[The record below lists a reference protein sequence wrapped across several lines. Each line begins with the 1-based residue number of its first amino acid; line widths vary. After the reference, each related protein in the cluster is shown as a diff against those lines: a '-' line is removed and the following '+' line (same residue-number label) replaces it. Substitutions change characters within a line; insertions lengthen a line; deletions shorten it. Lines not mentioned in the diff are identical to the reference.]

1 MPAPKPSGRQPRPGG
16 PPPRA
21 LGRWAALALDLGV
34 NIGAP
39 YLIYGWAQPHWGD
52 VNGLLAASLP
62 PILWSLGEFLIRRRL
77 DALSLMVLAGIALS
91 LLAFLGGG
99 SARFL
104 QLREKLVTLGIGLA
118 FLISAAVGKPL
129 IVPLARASLARRSA
143 EELARFDAVLGQAG
157 LRRMMMVMT
166 LVWGATLVAE
176 FCLGV
181 ALIFTMSISRFLI
194 IGPMLSYATLGLLS
208 LWTLLYRRRA
218 VRRMRA
224 APA

>member
-1 MPAPKPSGRQPRPGG
+1 MSARQMSG
-16 PPPRA
+16 PPPGEGPVR
-21 LGRWAALALDLGV
+21 GPWHRWGLLALDMAV

-39 YLIYGWAQPHWGD
+39 YLIYGWVQPAWGD
-52 VNGLLAASLP
+52 VNGLLAAALP
-62 PILWSLGEFLIRRRL
+62 PILWSLAEFLIRRRV

-104 QLREKLVTLGIGLA
+104 QLREKLVTLAIGLA
-118 FLISAAVGKPL
+118 FLISAAIGKPL
-129 IVPLARASLARRSA
+129 ILSLARASLARRSA
-143 EELARFDAVLGQAG
+143 DALAQFDAVRDRAT

-166 LVWGATLVAE
+166 VVWGAALVAE
-176 FCLGV
+176 FCLGA
-181 ALIFTMSISRFLI
+181 ALIFLLPIREFLI
-194 IGPMLSYATLGLLS
+194 VGPLLTYGTLGLLS

>member
-1 MPAPKPSGRQPRPGG
+1 MSGLPPHGGAAGQPWRH
-16 PPPRA
+16 RA
-21 LGRWAALALDLGV
+21 LLALDIAV

-39 YLIYGWAQPHWGD
+39 YLIYGWVQPASGD
-52 VNGLLAASLP
+52 VNGLLVAALP
-62 PILWSLGEFLIRRRL
+62 PILWSLGEFLIRRRV

-104 QLREKLVTLGIGLA
+104 QLREKLVTLAIGLA
-118 FLISAAVGKPL
+118 FLISAALGKPL
-129 IVPLARASLARRSA
+129 ILPLARASMARRSPKD
-143 EELARFDAVLGQAG
+143 LARFDAVRDQAV

-176 FCLGV
+176 FCLGA
-181 ALIFTMSISRFLI
+181 ALIFMLPIRDFLI
-194 IGPMLSYATLGLLS
+194 VGPALTYGTLGLLS
-208 LWTLLYRRRA
+208 LWTLVYRRRLTC
-218 VRRMRA
+218 RMRA

>member
-1 MPAPKPSGRQPRPGG
+1 MSAHQMSGPPRGGG
-16 PPPRA
+16 PARNPWR
-21 LGRWAALALDLGV
+21 RWGLLALDMAV
-34 NIGAP
+34 NVGAP
-39 YLIYGWAQPHWGD
+39 YLIYDWVQPSWGD
-52 VNGLLAASLP
+52 VNGLLAAALP

-104 QLREKLVTLGIGLA
+104 QLREKLVTLAIGLA

-129 IVPLARASLARRSA
+129 ILPLARASMARRSPKD
-143 EELARFDAVLGQAG
+143 LAQFDAVRDQAA

-166 LVWGATLVAE
+166 LVWGTTLVAE
-176 FCLGV
+176 FCLGA
-181 ALIFTMSISRFLI
+181 ALIFVLPIRDFLI
-194 IGPMLSYATLGLLS
+194 VGPVLTYGTLGLLS
-208 LWTLLYRRRA
+208 LWTFAYRRRVA
-218 VRRMRA
+218 GRMRA